1 MKVLVV
7 GGAGYIGSHTVR
19 YLSRCG
25 YQPVVYDNLS
35 LGFAEAITGVP
46 LVVGDLHDQALLEQ
60 TLREHQIEAV
70 VHFAAYALVG
80 ESVNEPAK
88 YYENNVIG
96 TFRLLQAMR
105 SRGVTKLVFSSTC
118 ATYGVPAIVPIEET
132 QPQRPINPYG
142 FTKLA
147 VERMLQDFHRAYGLR
162 YAALRYFNAAG
173 ATPTG
178 DIGEDHT
185 PESHLIPIVLQV
197 ALGQR
202 PHVTVFGTDY
212 PTPDGTCIRDY
223 VHVDDLAAAHERA
236 LARLEEL
243 PAIEVNLGSGRGFSV
258 REVIAE
264 CQQVTGRKIA
274 VEFGPRRA
282 GDPPQLVAKPDLAK
296 TLLGWEPI
304 HSSLTHIVQTAWGWH
319 SSHPQGYA
327 TRQGKPR
334 VVGDSR

>member
-7 GGAGYIGSHTVR
+7 GGAGYIGCHTVR
-19 YLSRCG
+19 YLSRRG
-25 YQPVVYDNLS
+25 YQPIVYDNLS
-35 LGFAEAITGVP
+35 LGFADAVAGIP

-60 TLREHQIEAV
+60 TLREHQIHAV

-80 ESVNEPAK
+80 ESVSEPAK

-105 SRGVTKLVFSSTC
+105 NCGVSKIVFSSTC
-118 ATYGVPAIVPIEET
+118 ATYGVPSTVPIEET
-132 QPQRPINPYG
+132 QTQQPINPYG

-173 ATPTG
+173 ASPTS

-185 PESHLIPIVLQV
+185 PESHLIPIILQV

-202 PHVTVFGTDY
+202 PSVTVFGTDY

-223 VHVDDLAAAHERA
+223 IHVDDLATAHERA
-236 LARLEEL
+236 LARLDEVET
-243 PAIEVNLGSGRGFSV
+243 IEVNLGSGQGFSV

-264 CQQVTGRKIA
+264 CQRVTGREIE
-274 VEFGPRRA
+274 VEFGPRRV
-282 GDPPQLVAKPDLAK
+282 GDPPELVAKPDRAK
-296 TLLGWEPI
+296 SLLDWQPRF
-304 HSSLTHIVQTAWGWH
+304 SSLSNIVQTAWQWH
-319 SSHPQGYA
+319 SSHPHGYA
-327 TRQGKPR
+327 TRH
-334 VVGDSR
+334 

>member
-7 GGAGYIGSHTVR
+7 GGAGYIGCHTVR
-19 YLSRCG
+19 YLTRCG
-25 YQPVVYDNLS
+25 YEPIVYDNLS
-35 LGFAEAITGVP
+35 LGFAEAVAGVP

-60 TLREHQIEAV
+60 TLREHQVDAV

-80 ESVNEPAK
+80 ESVSEPAK

-105 SRGVTKLVFSSTC
+105 NGGVSKIVFSSTC
-118 ATYGVPAIVPIEET
+118 ATYGVPAAVPIEET
-132 QPQRPINPYG
+132 QTQQPINPYG
-142 FTKLA
+142 FTKLV
-147 VERMLQDFHRAYGLR
+147 VERMLQDFYRAYGLR

-173 ATPTG
+173 ASPTS

-185 PESHLIPIVLQV
+185 PESHLIPIILQV

-202 PHVTVFGTDY
+202 PSVTVFGTDY

-223 VHVDDLAAAHERA
+223 IHVDDLATAHERA
-236 LARLEEL
+236 LAGLDEE
-243 PAIEVNLGSGRGFSV
+243 PTIEVNLGSGQGYSV

-264 CQQVTGRKIA
+264 CQRVTGREIA

-282 GDPPQLVAKPDLAK
+282 GDPPKLVAKPDRAK
-296 TLLGWEPI
+296 ALLGWQPRF
-304 HSSLTHIVQTAWGWH
+304 SSLSNIVQTAWRWH

-327 TRQGKPR
+327 TRHRKP
-334 VVGDSR
+334 